1 MIKADQMHHVGFA
14 VRRTAWSN
22 SGQLG
27 HETRSS
33 HEGFRLRWLLLICP
47 SCGELQRLDADSPRQ
62 VFDPEIHRFACP
74 ICLEVICLLP
84 YPLFTPDEPGDL
96 AAAHD
101 LVRHPSCAA
110 VGAYDDLHELA
121 DADQRPVAAIY
132 LYLRL
137 PDQAVC

>member
-1 MIKADQMHHVGFA
+1 M
-14 VRRTAWSN
+14 T
-22 SGQLG
+22 
-27 HETRSS
+27 
-33 HEGFRLRWLLLICP
+33 CP
-47 SCGELQRLDADSPRQ
+47 SCGELQGLDEDSPRQ
-62 VFDPEIHRFACP
+62 VFDPELHRFACP

-121 DADQRPVAAIY
+121 DADERTVAAIY